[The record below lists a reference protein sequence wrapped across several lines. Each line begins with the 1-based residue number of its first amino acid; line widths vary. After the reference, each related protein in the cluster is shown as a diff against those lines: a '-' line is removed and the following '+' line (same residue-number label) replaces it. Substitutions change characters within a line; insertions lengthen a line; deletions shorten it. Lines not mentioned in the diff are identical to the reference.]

1 VGLAKRPWT
10 EEDNARLK
18 EFVAQDASIIRAAAA
33 LNRSTKNV
41 RIQARKLG
49 APFPPMR
56 VFRKK
61 FAEAPRIPGATNSFY
76 LSGSNEHH
84 LAPWDPGTLG
94 SGWRYVGAGTNVILS
109 RSSFTLQPSQ
119 NLLMIVHAL

>member
-1 VGLAKRPWT
+1 MALNRRNKEGIVGLAKRPWT
-10 EEDNARLK
+10 DEDNARLR

-33 LNRSTKNV
+33 FNRSIKNV

-61 FAEAPRIPGATNSFY
+61 LAD
-76 LSGSNEHH
+76 
-84 LAPWDPGTLG
+84 APWR
-94 SGWRYVGAGTNVILS
+94 RY
-109 RSSFTLQPSQ
+109 
-119 NLLMIVHAL
+119 

>member
-18 EFVAQDASIIRAAAA
+18 EFVAQGASIIRAAAA
-33 LNRSTKNV
+33 LHRNILSV

-49 APFPPMR
+49 DPFPPMR

-61 FAEAPRIPGATNSFY
+61 LVAKNCLASVTCTCTAIKFSEALPGK
-76 LSGSNEHH
+76 
-84 LAPWDPGTLG
+84 
-94 SGWRYVGAGTNVILS
+94 R
-109 RSSFTLQPSQ
+109 RQ
-119 NLLMIVHAL
+119 

>member
-18 EFVAQDASIIRAAAA
+18 EFVVQDASIIRAAAA
-33 LNRSTKNV
+33 LNRNIKSV
-41 RIQARKLG
+41 RAQARKLG

-61 FAEAPRIPGATNSFY
+61 WADAPLR
-76 LSGSNEHH
+76 L
-84 LAPWDPGTLG
+84 
-94 SGWRYVGAGTNVILS
+94 WR
-109 RSSFTLQPSQ
+109 
-119 NLLMIVHAL
+119 

>member
-33 LNRSTKNV
+33 LNRSMKNV

-56 VFRKK
+56 VFRRK
-61 FAEAPRIPGATNSFY
+61 FADAPSNS
-76 LSGSNEHH
+76 
-84 LAPWDPGTLG
+84 
-94 SGWRYVGAGTNVILS
+94 WR
-109 RSSFTLQPSQ
+109 
-119 NLLMIVHAL
+119 HE